1 MKLRDLLVV
10 FGVVVPAVVLLVP
23 LRAWWATSDAYLW
36 VTPFALMAG
45 GVLFV
50 WLSLLLLEE
59 YRKAFMTD
67 PMSVMSLE
75 VILTIL
81 RCGAPGTLA
90 MLGLLAGASFFGG
103 GVLILVGL
111 LAYAVP
117 NLWQAIRLTLGV

>member
-10 FGVVVPAVVLLVP
+10 IGVVVPAVVLLVP
-23 LRAWWATSDAYLW
+23 LRAWWFTNDAYIWL
-36 VTPFALMAG
+36 TPFALMAG

-75 VILTIL
+75 LVLTIL
-81 RCGAPGTLA
+81 RCGAPGSLA
-90 MLGLLAGASFFGG
+90 MMGLICGALFFGG
-103 GVLILVGL
+103 GVLILIGL
-111 LAYAVP
+111 LVSGVP
-117 NLWQAIRLTLGV
+117 YLWHAIRLTLGV

>member
-1 MKLRDLLVV
+1 MKLRDFLVV
-10 FGVVVPAVVLLVP
+10 IAVVVPAVVLLVP

-75 VILTIL
+75 VMLTIL
-81 RCGAPGTLA
+81 RCGAPGSLA
-90 MLGLLAGASFFGG
+90 VLGLLCGGVFFGG

-111 LAYAVP
+111 LVSGIPY
-117 NLWQAIRLTLGV
+117 LWQAIRLTLGI

>member
-1 MKLRDLLVV
+1 MKIRDLLVAI
-10 FGVVVPAVVLLVP
+10 GVVVPAVVLLVP
-23 LRAWWATSDAYLW
+23 LRAAWFTSELYIWL
-36 VTPFALMAG
+36 TPFALMAG

-81 RCGAPGTLA
+81 RCGAPGSLA
-90 MLGLLAGASFFGG
+90 ALGLLCGGMFFGG

-111 LAYAVP
+111 LVSAIPY
-117 NLWQAIRLTLGV
+117 LWQAIRLTLGI

>member
-1 MKLRDLLVV
+1 MKIRDLLVAI
-10 FGVVVPAVVLLVP
+10 GVVVPAVVLLVP
-23 LRAWWATSDAYLW
+23 LRAAWFTNEFYLW
-36 VTPFALMAG
+36 LTPFALMAG

-81 RCGAPGTLA
+81 RCGAPGALA

-111 LAYAVP
+111 LAYAIP
-117 NLWQAIRLTLGV
+117 NLWHAIRLTLGI